1 MNLKKY
7 LAFGVVALG
16 FLSMTSCIGDLDL
29 QPNDPNLVDPST
41 DPDFKINSLMMCYT
55 GIACSGYAG
64 SGSSYIPDMDAGAS
78 AYQRLIYTLNEFC
91 ADEIIW
97 IWNSDQGIPEITSS
111 TWDAG
116 NPVVLG
122 AYQRIMG
129 HIAICNQYLKN
140 VEGDNDDDA
149 IQMKAEARTLR
160 AYSYLNMIDL
170 FGQIS
175 FIDEKAENG
184 AAPVQISRKD
194 AFDWLENE
202 LKNIVDNKLISDKP
216 IYGRVGLDGAEG
228 LLAKLY
234 LNAEVYTGIPRWKD
248 CAERCQNII
257 SRHSGGYENSGLAPH
272 YLYVFSNDSKN
283 YMPGGSKEN
292 EILFGIAFD
301 KQMTQSYGGAMLPIA
316 GCLAD
321 DSNSPVLAN
330 KLRFG
335 TNSGWGCT
343 KARLQMAERF
353 YGKSTDVRDDLW
365 AKGNHEDTGEM
376 YSDKFMDFG
385 DWKTGGGNVPI
396 KFTCLDPSESNDGT
410 LIYYPTE
417 TPDFPSVDM
426 PIIRLADIYLMYAE
440 CWAHDN
446 ASADRSNA
454 VKYLGF
460 VRGRAGLV
468 GTPTDLDLTIQSLMD
483 ERSRELYHEGWRRS
497 DLVRNGM
504 YAGPTQSVWQ
514 FKGSISNAEGSRID
528 KKYNLFPIP
537 NAVIAAQP
545 EFKQNPGY

>member
-7 LAFGVVALG
+7 LAFGVIALG
-16 FLSMTSCIGDLDL
+16 LGMTSCVGDLDL
-29 QPNDPNLVDPST
+29 QPNDPNLVNPDN

-78 AYQRLIYTLNEFC
+78 AYQRLIYTLNEFP

-97 IWNSDQGIPEITSS
+97 IWNSDQGIPEMTSS
-111 TWDAG
+111 TWDPS

-140 VEGDNDDDA
+140 VMEDTDAEA

-160 AYSYLNMIDL
+160 AYSYYNMIDL
-170 FGQIS
+170 FGQTS
-175 FIDEKAENG
+175 FIDENAESG
-184 AAPVQISRKD
+184 AAPVQISRQE
-194 AFDWLENE
+194 AFDWLEKE
-202 LKNIVDNKLISDKP
+202 LKDIVDNKLISEKP

-228 LLAKLY
+228 LLARLY
-234 LNAEVYTGIPRWKD
+234 LNAEVYTGTPRWKD
-248 CAERCQNII
+248 CADRCENII
-257 SRHSGGYENSGLAPH
+257 KRHSGGFNNSGLVEH
-272 YLYVFSNDSKN
+272 YLYVFSNGSKN
-283 YMPGGSKEN
+283 YMPGGAGTN

-301 KQMTQSYGGAMLPIA
+301 SQMTQSYGGAMLPIA
-316 GCLAD
+316 GCLVD
-321 DSNSPVLAN
+321 DSNSPYMAN

-353 YGKSTDVRDDLW
+353 YGQTDYDERDDFW
-365 AKGNHEDTGEM
+365 AKGEHSDTGEM
-376 YSDKFMDFG
+376 YTDDFKEFG
-385 DWKTGGGNVPI
+385 DWKAGGGNVPI
-396 KFTCLDPSESNDGT
+396 KFTCLTPSAANDGSFEGVT
-410 LIYYPTE
+410 S

-426 PIIRLADIYLMYAE
+426 PILRLADIYLMYAE
-440 CWAHDN
+440 CWAHDKSS
-446 ASADRSNA
+446 ASRDNA
-454 VKYLGF
+454 VKYLDF
-460 VRGRAGLV
+460 VRKRAGV
-468 GTPTDLDLTIQSLMD
+468 QGTITDMDLTIQSLMD
-483 ERSRELYHEGWRRS
+483 ERSRELYHEGLRRS
-497 DLVRNGM
+497 DLVRNNM
-504 YAGPTQSVWQ
+504 FAGPSQTTWQ
-514 FKGSISNAEGSRID
+514 FKGSINNPEGGRID
-528 KKYNLFPIP
+528 RKYNLFPIP